1 MSKIYMATWQTESG
15 DDGVV
20 GYWDREPT
28 EGELTAVFKKIMPD
42 EFDSWNGEPE
52 RRLIWWQVHELRLE
66 ELPEP
71 VAEVPSI

>member
-1 MSKIYMATWQTESG
+1 MSKIYMATWHTESG
-15 DDGVV
+15 DEGVV
-20 GYWDREPT
+20 GYWDRRPT

-42 EFDSWNGEPE
+42 EFDTWNDEPE
-52 RRLIWWQVHELRLE
+52 RRMVWWEVHELKLE